1 MPASHIY
8 VRHLSDPGGF
18 DTVTRL
24 RDPVPA
30 DGRKVPGGW
39 WPPLM
44 LDPGWIRENHHRFDV
59 FHVHFGFD
67 AIGPAVLAEVVQ
79 ELKMHDK
86 PLVYTVHDL
95 RNPHHTEPDAHA
107 EQQEVLIAAAQALIT
122 LTPGAAQVMAARW
135 NRQVHV
141 LPAPACG

>member
-1 MPASHIY
+1 MLRVASVPASHIY

-30 DGRKVPGGW
+30 DGRTVPGGW

-67 AIGPAVLAEVVQ
+67 AIGLAVLAEV
-79 ELKMHDK
+79 
-86 PLVYTVHDL
+86 
-95 RNPHHTEPDAHA
+95 
-107 EQQEVLIAAAQALIT
+107 EQD
-122 LTPGAAQVMAARW
+122 
-135 NRQVHV
+135 
-141 LPAPACG
+141 

>member
-1 MPASHIY
+1 M
-8 VRHLSDPGGF
+8 
-18 DTVTRL
+18 
-24 RDPVPA
+24 
-30 DGRKVPGGW
+30 
-39 WPPLM
+39 
-44 LDPGWIRENHHRFDV
+44 

-95 RNPHHTEPDAHA
+95 RNPHHTEPAAHA

-122 LTPGAAQVMAARW
+122 LTPGRP
-135 NRQVHV
+135 R
-141 LPAPACG
+141 